1 LKKEVME
8 MNGETKSLL
17 DEEIERVR
25 TELTTLYPGA
35 NGYQDATERM
45 DKLFRLKIEE
55 EKSRGET
62 VAREQEARAKQ
73 EQLNDGKLDR
83 WIGLGLGAAGILL
96 PFLGN
101 WYWMGKALRFEET
114 GSFTS
119 RAGQW
124 VSGWFKPKR

>member
-1 LKKEVME
+1 

-25 TELTTLYPGA
+25 GELTTLYPGA

-45 DKLFRLKIEE
+45 EKLFRLKIEE
-55 EKSRGET
+55 EKAKSEIE
-62 VAREQEARAKQ
+62 ASEREAWAKNN
-73 EQLNDGKLDR
+73 QLIGNELDR
-83 WIGLGLGAAGILL
+83 WISLGLGIAGILL
-96 PFLGN
+96 PFIGN

>member
-1 LKKEVME
+1 

-17 DEEIERVR
+17 GEEIERVR

-55 EKSRGET
+55 EKSKGET
-62 VAREQEARAKQ
+62 AARELEARAKL

-83 WIGLGLGAAGILL
+83 WISLGLGVAGILL